1 VVEITYTSLSVLLLI
16 ATIGQIMADVMADAL
31 VVERSKFEP
40 EERRGQQQASCYA
53 IRFAGSMVG
62 SVLGALVYNKST
74 WGFGMSFQAVCMSV
88 GLLPVVCFFPLV
100 YFLWEQRGLG
110 ANSVSN
116 QLHDI
121 WQMMQLRAVWRPMIF
136 IFTYNIFQVPNVAWS
151 SFLQLGLGFPAWSIG
166 TMNVA
171 GAVMTFL
178 GILAYKRYFFETSW
192 RVIC

>member
-1 VVEITYTSLSVLLLI
+1 MECQGFTA
-16 ATIGQIMADVMADAL
+16 AT
-31 VVERSKFEP
+31 
-40 EERRGQQQASCYA
+40 
-53 IRFAGSMVG
+53 
-62 SVLGALVYNKST
+62 NNT
-74 WGFGMSFQAVCMSV
+74 
-88 GLLPVVCFFPLV
+88 VVCFFPLV

-178 GILAYKRYFFETSW
+178 GILAYKKYFFETSW
-192 RVIC
+192 RRRSSRPTEPAPAL